1 MAFSERS
8 LRNLLT
14 PALRPVRRRMGWWG
28 RSRRRARY
36 MRDGIEGIAMELRTT
51 TNAHAAILRE
61 FGARVG
67 NDVSIHGPL
76 QVVNA
81 DGDFRHLTIG
91 DRVHLGTDVLIDLAD
106 EVVIEDEATL
116 SMRCSIVT
124 HTDVG
129 PGPLKE
135 RRPRQQGGVR
145 IGAGAYLGLGAT
157 VLHGVTIG
165 AEATVG
171 AHALV
176 DHDVPAGATVVAPR
190 ARLAGAGGAVP
201 GMER

>member
-1 MAFSERS
+1 
-8 LRNLLT
+8 
-14 PALRPVRRRMGWWG
+14 
-28 RSRRRARY
+28 
-36 MRDGIEGIAMELRTT
+36 
-51 TNAHAAILRE
+51 
-61 FGARVG
+61 
-67 NDVSIHGPL
+67 
-76 QVVNA
+76 
-81 DGDFRHLTIG
+81 
-91 DRVHLGTDVLIDLAD
+91 
-106 EVVIEDEATL
+106 
-116 SMRCSIVT
+116 
-124 HTDVG
+124 
-129 PGPLKE
+129 
-135 RRPRQQGGVR
+135 VR